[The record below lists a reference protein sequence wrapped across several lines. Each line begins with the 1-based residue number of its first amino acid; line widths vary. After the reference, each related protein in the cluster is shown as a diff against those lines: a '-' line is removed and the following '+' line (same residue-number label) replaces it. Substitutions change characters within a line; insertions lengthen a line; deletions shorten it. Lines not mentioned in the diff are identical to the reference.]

1 MLELKCFES
10 KSELKRSFPGK
21 NERKKERKKM
31 MWECAK
37 DLTTSH
43 PKSRQEKSVH
53 GDIITGYFI
62 LVSLSL
68 LVGKDSTDGD
78 AKNY

>member
-1 MLELKCFES
+1 
-10 KSELKRSFPGK
+10 
-21 NERKKERKKM
+21 M

-68 LVGKDSTDGD
+68 LVGKDSTDDGD